1 MPHVEPYP
9 LYRVRQK
16 SSTKQHGLTH
26 LPCRSWCRHCV
37 RAKDKD
43 SQHHGSSPGG
53 VSKFATNYIVMGEDG
68 TPITVPAGYD
78 ELTKTLFPNAVC
90 CKDTSSLYAETTL
103 ATNVWSWAFLCLA
116 HGGTT
121 TSDLVR
127 P

>member
-1 MPHVEPYP
+1 MLRCFEQESVGLSEAQYATRAIEPYP

-26 LPCRSWCRHCV
+26 LPL
-37 RAKDKD
+37 
-43 SQHHGSSPGG
+43 
-53 VSKFATNYIVMGEDG
+53 SKFATNFMFMGEEG

-121 TSDLVR
+121 SSDLVR

>member
-1 MPHVEPYP
+1 MLRCFEQESVGLSEAQYATRGTVPIVPSETEVEHQAARIDTPTIVE
-9 LYRVRQK
+9 VR
-16 SSTKQHGLTH
+16 
-26 LPCRSWCRHCV
+26 
-37 RAKDKD
+37 
-43 SQHHGSSPGG
+43 
-53 VSKFATNYIVMGEDG
+53 ATNYIVMGEDG

-121 TSDLVR
+121 SSDLVR